1 MIGAVVVT
9 YHPDEAALSGIEKWQ
24 ELFGAVAVVDNS
36 AQCPAALQTLS
47 NRYAHVDLIANGR
60 NLGVAAALNQ
70 GVARLLAQGCDYL
83 FLFDQDSEPEAAMV
97 NGVVA
102 QLQAL
107 DGEPVAQ
114 IGPAY
119 FDRRLQQRAPFI
131 QLVGGRIVRHPAQGE
146 ALIEADYLITS
157 GTCIP
162 SRAWQQIGPMDERLF
177 IDFVDIEWGLRARAQ
192 GWRSYGWPAVTM
204 QHSLGDEPVKVFGRS
219 YPLHSP
225 LRHYYYFRN
234 CIALMKRA
242 YIPREWKWIE
252 LYKLPLRFVVYAI
265 FTRQRR
271 RHAYMMLRGLWDGL
285 RGKTGRAP

>member
-9 YHPDEAALSGIEKWQ
+9 INDAESLAGISKWVG
-24 ELFGAVAVVDNS
+24 LFDTVAVVDNS
-36 AQCPAALQTLS
+36 AHCAPALQTL
-47 NRYAHVDLIANGR
+47 AAQHDHLTLLANGQNR
-60 NLGVAAALNQ
+60 GVAGALNQ
-70 GVARLLAQGCDYL
+70 GAACLLDQGCDYL
-83 FLFDQDSEPEAAMV
+83 FLFDQDSEPDAAMI
-97 NGVVA
+97 NGLVT

-107 DGEPVAQ
+107 VGQRVAQ

-131 QLVGGRIVRHPAQGE
+131 QLVNGKIVRHPAAGA

-162 SRAWQQIGPMDERLF
+162 AAAWRQIGPMDERLF

-204 QHSLGDEPVKVFGRS
+204 QHTLGDEPVKVLGRA

-234 CIALMKRA
+234 CVALMRRDYVPA
-242 YIPREWKWIE
+242 AWKWIE
-252 LYKLPLRFVVYAI
+252 LYKLPLRFVVYAG
-265 FTRQRR
+265 FTQQRAS
-271 RHAYMMLRGLWDGL
+271 HARMMLRGLWDGV
-285 RGKTGRAP
+285 RGKTGRIA